1 MNMAVEVHAPSQP
14 VLVVGV
20 LVALLALIYYFI
32 PGANMHTAFWMM
44 SAAYVVASLGTMV
57 KT

>member
-1 MNMAVEVHAPSQP
+1 MAMAVEVHAPSQP

-20 LVALLALIYYFI
+20 LVALFALIYYFI
-32 PGANMHTAFWMM
+32 GANINIAFWLMT
-44 SAAYVVASLGTMV
+44 AAYVVASLGTMV

>member
-1 MNMAVEVHAPSQP
+1 MKIELHAPDWP

-32 PGANMHTAFWMM
+32 PESNKDSAFWLMT
-44 SAAYVVASLGTMV
+44 AAYVVASLGTMV